1 MGTLNSFRENQRK
14 ILRNDRLLDETIKRY
29 DLLDYDEKTILN
41 NQIIDSLHLNLK
53 HNKFKVVPLIIFN
66 KITTY
71 MIAQLNLIRGKKI
84 ISLMIHVYQLDMSK
98 LISLM
103 TEKAGKKM
111 RLLYLNFQL
120 LLLTRKLLISVKI
133 IIIEILFHI
142 IEIIKKEYLLMISYI

>member
-14 ILRNDRLLDETIKRY
+14 ILRNDRLLDETTKRY
-29 DLLDYDEKTILN
+29 DLLDYDEEATLN

-53 HNKFKVVPLIIFN
+53 HNKSKVVPLIIFN

-84 ISLMIHVYQLDMSK
+84 ASSMIHAYQLVMSK

-103 TEKAGKKM
+103 TEKAGKEM
-111 RLLYLNFQL
+111 HLLYLNSQL
-120 LLLTRKLLISVKI
+120 LLLTRKPLISVKI

-142 IEIIKKEYLLMISYI
+142 IEIIKKEYLSMISYI